1 MSAKLN
7 ALIWVGL
14 IFIALI
20 FLVFPARYG
29 GLLYSGVNGGGA
41 PAMLSFA
48 TRGIALLLIFIVEAF
63 VFMKI
68 LKISLG
74 RAIFAS
80 ILLNLFSTIFGIIVA
95 LCAFAGTIPTIV
107 ILGGY
112 VLLSIRIFVNRD
124 NLPMGFASILIF
136 TITAGSLFVYV
147 TAPVIPPQGL
157 FIVYFL
163 MVIPL
168 LVGFGLSIM
177 FETLICARLL
187 KVPDAWRGILAANIT
202 SFIMLAFMV
211 PVMPDNIYEG
221 KQKYIE
227 PVIVQK
233 INEGSEISDV
243 IEILEDYAAS
253 NFYLLGLSD
262 DNTPKGEYWAGM
274 EVDILNEAYS
284 GEGGSYPDPEYGF
297 AIMEHV
303 LSYPETYES
312 QQDELEWL
320 HKYFGHWVAVK
331 EASDADNDVDY
342 ISATVVWLTWYQ
354 TNDVPDDAEV
364 LPEPSVV
371 MEYLS
376 GDGNSD

>member
-1 MSAKLN
+1 MSARLN

-48 TRGIALLLIFIVEAF
+48 TNGIALLLIFIVEAI
-63 VFMKI
+63 VFMRV
-68 LKISLG
+68 LKISPG

-80 ILLNLFSTIFGIIVA
+80 IILNIFSTMIGMIVA
-95 LCAFAGTIPTIV
+95 ICAFAGTITTIV
-107 ILGGY
+107 ILGVY

-147 TAPVIPPQGL
+147 TAPVIPPQGS
-157 FIVYFL
+157 FMVYFL

-187 KVPDAWRGILAANIT
+187 KVPDAWRGVLTANIA

-211 PVMPDNIYEG
+211 PLMSDNIYEG
-221 KQKYIE
+221 KQDYIE

-233 INEGSEISDV
+233 INEGSELSDV
-243 IEILEDYAAS
+243 IEILEDYAAP
-253 NFYLLGLSD
+253 NFYLLGLTD
-262 DNTPKGEYWAGM
+262 DNTPKGEYFAAM
-274 EVDILNEAYS
+274 EIDIIYEAYS
-284 GEGGSYPDPEYGF
+284 TDDGSYPDPEYGL

-320 HKYFGHWVAVK
+320 HKYFGHWVAARTAFDGGNNADIIP
-331 EASDADNDVDY
+331 ASLEWT
-342 ISATVVWLTWYQ
+342 IWYQ

-376 GDGNSD
+376 ADNNSD